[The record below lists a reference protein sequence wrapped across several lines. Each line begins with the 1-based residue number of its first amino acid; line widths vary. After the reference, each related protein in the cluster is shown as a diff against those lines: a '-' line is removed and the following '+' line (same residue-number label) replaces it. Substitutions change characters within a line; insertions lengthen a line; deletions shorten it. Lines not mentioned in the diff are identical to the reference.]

1 MGDIMTVEI
10 HMVGGAVRDML
21 MGIEP
26 KDIDYVV
33 VGASPDYMINKMGMT
48 QVGQDFPVFLD
59 DKGQEYALARKEYS
73 TGDGY
78 TDFKFEWENL
88 NPELLGKFI
97 SKGYDPDKEYDI
109 EELISVFQHIN
120 Q

>member
-1 MGDIMTVEI
+1 MGDMMTVEI

-33 VGASPDYMINKMGMT
+33 VGANPDYMINTLGMS
-48 QVGQDFPVFLD
+48 QVGQDFPVFLNENGD
-59 DKGQEYALARKEYS
+59 EYALARKEIS
-73 TGDGY
+73 TGDKY
-78 TDFKFEWENL
+78 TDFKFETENL
-88 NPELLGKFI
+88 NPDLMSKFV
-97 SKGYDPDKEYDI
+97 KLGYDPDKEYDV
-109 EELISVFQHIN
+109 EELIKVLQHIN